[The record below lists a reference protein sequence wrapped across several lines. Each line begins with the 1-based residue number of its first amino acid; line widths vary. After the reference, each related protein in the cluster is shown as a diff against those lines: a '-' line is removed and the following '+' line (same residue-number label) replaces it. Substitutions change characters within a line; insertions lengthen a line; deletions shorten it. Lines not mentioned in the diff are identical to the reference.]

1 MALELANKKVLVVD
15 DFPEMRS
22 MVRKMAVAFRANDID
37 DAKNGAEAI
46 KMLEKKKYDIV
57 LCDYNLGEGKDGQQ
71 VLEEAKH
78 RQLINP
84 ATIFMLITAENT
96 MEMVM
101 GAMEYHP
108 DGYLTKPFTKTE
120 FAARLEK
127 IQEKKSD
134 LAEIEKA
141 IHRKDNVSAISLC
154 NEKLASNPKN
164 AMEVMKIKAELC
176 ERMGDFAEAGT
187 IYEKV
192 LSLRDVPWAS
202 IGLARVRY
210 YNKDYMV
217 AKEMLQDMIE
227 KNNQWVEA
235 YDWLA
240 KTYEA
245 LGDMG
250 QAQRILADAVAIS
263 PKAILRQKA
272 LADIAFKNKDMDAA
286 ETAYKRVV
294 RIGKTSCYKS
304 PSDYAG
310 LSKVYLEKRSPTEAL
325 KVISGVR
332 GEFDNAPEAALQA
345 AVMEGQI
352 YTDLGQKDLA
362 EKAIT
367 EASHLYTTIAGN
379 VSTDVAM
386 DLAKTCFAM
395 GKKEQGEELVKYVV
409 RNHHEDE
416 AVLRQAQNLFT
427 SLGLENE
434 GQALINSTRQEVVDV
449 NNKGVQLAKEGKL
462 EESIEFFTKAVAGMP
477 DNLTIN
483 LNAAQ
488 SLIMQM
494 QKAGKNDR
502 HLYQARQYLDRAR
515 HLDPT
520 NEKYQ
525 KLLGHYKK
533 LLSGTA

>member
-46 KMLEKKKYDIV
+46 KLMEKKKYDIV

-120 FAARLEK
+120 FAARLDK
-127 IQEKKSD
+127 IQEKKAD

-141 IHRKDNVSAISLC
+141 IHRKDNVAAINLC

-164 AMEVMKIKAELC
+164 AMEIMKIKAELC
-176 ERMGDFAEAGT
+176 ERMGDFAEAGS

-192 LSLRDVPWAS
+192 LSLRDVPWAA

-210 YNKDYMV
+210 FNKDYMV

-245 LGDMG
+245 LGDMS

-272 LADIAFKNKDMDAA
+272 LADIAFKNKDMDTA

-294 RIGKTSCYKS
+294 RIGKSSCYKS

-310 LSKVYLEKRSPTEAL
+310 LSKVYLEKRAPTEAL

-332 GEFDNAPEAALQA
+332 DEFSNAPEAALQA

-352 YTDLGQKDLA
+352 YNDLGQKELA

-386 DLAKTCFAM
+386 DLAKTCFAL
-395 GKKEQGEELVKYVV
+395 GKQEQGEELVKYVV
-409 RNHHEDE
+409 RNHHENE
-416 AVLRQAQNLFT
+416 AVLRQAQSLFT
-427 SLGLENE
+427 ALGMENE
-434 GQALINSTRQEVVDV
+434 GQALISSTRQEVVDV

-494 QKAGKNDR
+494 QRAGKNDR

-533 LLSGTA
+533 LLSTTG